1 MLRRA
6 PQDFKA
12 DTWHAVKVGALIMC
26 FCVLIVAV
34 LYAAPEGHDAAKGL
48 MG

>member
-6 PQDFKA
+6 PQNFRA
-12 DTWHAVKVGALIMC
+12 DTWHAVRVGALVLC
-26 FCVLIVAV
+26 LCVMVVAA